1 MFTVL
6 IAKQLLL
13 LNLVAGLLLVTG
25 CSINQ
30 SMLAQLHANPALS
43 GSAELQG
50 LTHFPQQDDQCGPAS
65 LATVLAFNGVHTSPQ
80 QLKPHLYIPAKGG
93 TLTVELVA
101 RARQYGL
108 IAYALAP
115 QLEDILLELDAG
127 HPVLVMQNLGLRS
140 LPKWHFAVAI
150 GYDLEQQ
157 QILLRSGP
165 DIRYPTDLTLFKQ
178 TWDNAGNWAQ
188 VILPP
193 DKLPATATLPRYM
206 TAANTLEQLD
216 LLDSAFMAY
225 QQASERWP
233 ESAAP
238 QLGLGNISYSQRRYT
253 DAVSYFQR
261 YIETS
266 ADPAPGWNN
275 LAYALQAAG
284 CKTAA
289 IEAIRCAVTIAPDQL
304 AYKASFREL
313 SANGRDESATTAA
326 TCSLTRCIQPL

>member
-1 MFTVL
+1 MLTVL

-30 SMLAQLHANPALS
+30 SMLAQLKANPAIN

-50 LTHFPQQDDQCGPAS
+50 LAHFPQQYDQCGPAS
-65 LATVLAFNGVHTSPQ
+65 LATVLAFNGVQASPQ

-108 IAYALAP
+108 VAYALTP
-115 QLEDILLELDAG
+115 KLEDIFLELDAG

-150 GYDLEQQ
+150 GYNLEQQ

-178 TWDNAGNWAQ
+178 TWDNADNWAQ

-206 TAANTLEQLD
+206 QAANTLEQLD
-216 LLDSAFMAY
+216 QLDSAFMAY
-225 QQASERWP
+225 QQAAERWP
-233 ESAAP
+233 DSPAP
-238 QLGLGNISYSQRRYT
+238 LLGLGNISYSHQRYA
-253 DAVSYFQR
+253 DAVNYFQR
-261 YIETS
+261 YIKTS
-266 ADPAPGWNN
+266 PDPAPGWNN
-275 LAYALQAAG
+275 LAYALMAAG
-284 CKTAA
+284 CRTSALNA
-289 IEAIRCAVTIAPDQL
+289 INCAISLAPDQPG
-304 AYKASFREL
+304 YNASLQEL
-313 SANGRDESATTAA
+313 TSDTGSGNVTASCA
-326 TCSLTRCIQPL
+326 LPNCKRPL

>member
-6 IAKQLLL
+6 IARRLLL

-30 SMLAQLHANPALS
+30 SMLVQLNANPTLK

-50 LTHFPQQDDQCGPAS
+50 LAYFPQQDDQCGPAS
-65 LATVLAFNGVHTSPQ
+65 LATMLSYNGIQASPQ

-101 RARQYGL
+101 RARQFGL

-115 QLEDILLELDAG
+115 KLEDILLELDAG

-150 GYDLEQQ
+150 GYDLKQQ
-157 QILLRSGP
+157 QILLRSGA

-178 TWDNAGNWAQ
+178 TWDNADNWAQ

-206 TAANTLEQLD
+206 QAANTLEQLD
-216 LLDSAFMAY
+216 QLDSAFMAY

-233 ESAAP
+233 DHAAP
-238 QLGLGNISYSQRRYT
+238 QLGLGNISYTQQRYT

-266 ADPAPGWNN
+266 PDPAPGWNN

-284 CKTAA
+284 CNTAA
-289 IEAIRCAVTIAPDQL
+289 IQAIRCAVTIEPDQP

-313 SANGRDESATTAA
+313 SANGHDESPVTAA
-326 TCSLTRCIQPL
+326 TCSLTRCMQPL